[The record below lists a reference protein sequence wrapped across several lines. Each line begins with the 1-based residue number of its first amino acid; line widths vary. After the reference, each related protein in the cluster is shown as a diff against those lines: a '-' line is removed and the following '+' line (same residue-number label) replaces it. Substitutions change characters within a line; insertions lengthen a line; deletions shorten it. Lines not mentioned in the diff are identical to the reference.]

1 MNIADIKIITQR
13 SSIKTVFLNIS
24 QNQRKYLYWSFF
36 FIKASYLT
44 QPVNFVESLK
54 TPILKNIFNWLLPW
68 KGNFEEASN
77 QNQILWTLLQCHF
90 HPNISPI
97 IYNIMV
103 SNAVTHS
110 PDTRIIA
117 ETNLDGGAERGSPPS
132 PPPPHLFFFFFAIT
146 CFFAITLKNYKLSL
160 LKLNWSLTM
169 QLWHTFTQILSK
181 HI

>member
-117 ETNLDGGAERGSPPS
+117 EMNLEFTEVKLIINNATLAYVYPNTIKTYLTPILL
-132 PPPPHLFFFFFAIT
+132 LFVR
-146 CFFAITLKNYKLSL
+146 
-160 LKLNWSLTM
+160 
-169 QLWHTFTQILSK
+169 
-181 HI
+181 

>member
-68 KGNFEEASN
+68 KWNFEEASN

-117 ETNLDGGAERGSPPS
+117 EMNLEFTEVKLIINNATLAYVCPNTIKTYLTPI
-132 PPPPHLFFFFFAIT
+132 HLLFVR
-146 CFFAITLKNYKLSL
+146 
-160 LKLNWSLTM
+160 
-169 QLWHTFTQILSK
+169 
-181 HI
+181 

>member
-117 ETNLDGGAERGSPPS
+117 ETNLDGGAAL
-132 PPPPHLFFFFFAIT
+132 PPPPPPPLFFFFAIT

>member
-117 ETNLDGGAERGSPPS
+117 ETNLDGGAERGCGGMDTSGFRPR
-132 PPPPHLFFFFFAIT
+132 PPPPPLFFF
-146 CFFAITLKNYKLSL
+146 LQSL
-160 LKLNWSLTM
+160 VFLRSLWRT
-169 QLWHTFTQILSK
+169 TN
-181 HI
+181 

>member
-54 TPILKNIFNWLLPW
+54 APILKNIFNWLLPW
-68 KGNFEEASN
+68 KGNFKEASN

-117 ETNLDGGAERGSPPS
+117 EMNLEFTEVKLIINNATLAYVYPNTIKTYLTPI
-132 PPPPHLFFFFFAIT
+132 HLLFVR
-146 CFFAITLKNYKLSL
+146 
-160 LKLNWSLTM
+160 
-169 QLWHTFTQILSK
+169 
-181 HI
+181 

>member
-1 MNIADIKIITQR
+1 MNIAGIRIITQR
-13 SSIKTVFLNIS
+13 SSIKAMFLNVS
-24 QNQRKYLYWSFF
+24 QNQRKYLCWSFF

-68 KGNFEEASN
+68 KGNFEETSN

-117 ETNLDGGAERGSPPS
+117 EMNLEFTEVKLIINNATLAYVYPNTIKTYLTPILL
-132 PPPPHLFFFFFAIT
+132 LFVR
-146 CFFAITLKNYKLSL
+146 
-160 LKLNWSLTM
+160 
-169 QLWHTFTQILSK
+169 
-181 HI
+181 

>member
-117 ETNLDGGAERGSPPS
+117 EMNLEFTEVKLIINNATLAYVYPNTIKTYLTPI
-132 PPPPHLFFFFFAIT
+132 HLLFVR
-146 CFFAITLKNYKLSL
+146 
-160 LKLNWSLTM
+160 
-169 QLWHTFTQILSK
+169 
-181 HI
+181 